1 MYPDYDND
9 EFNPLSEEDLRRM
22 EEDDEFRRRVRREVL
37 RMQSGDADEDIE
49 RDRAQI
55 EEQEQEEQAEQE
67 RKRKKRS
74 RLFYQLF
81 SGNILVN
88 KSVANN
94 YGYFVAIAVM
104 CFISIAV
111 MFMVLYADLRFS
123 SLERDLQLVRER
135 SIRLQEQLY
144 SRTTHAAV
152 KQELERRGIPLQDPN
167 KATEVVE

>member
-9 EFNPLSEEDLRRM
+9 EFNPLSEEELRRM

>member
-9 EFNPLSEEDLRRM
+9 EFNPLSDEDLRRM